1 MRFGTDSVIGEKLD
15 HVRGISRKTREIG
28 DARGRQDNSDLA
40 PSPSKSGIA
49 VGISADFTCPRWRIG
64 GSYRHGDRHER
75 QCRGMECHRKRL
87 LRFSM
92 RQDDVT
98 CTLLRVLC
106 PPRLW

>member
-49 VGISADFTCPRWRIG
+49 VGISADLRVPVG
-64 GSYRHGDRHER
+64 GSGAVIAT
-75 QCRGMECHRKRL
+75 
-87 LRFSM
+87 
-92 RQDDVT
+92 VT
-98 CTLLRVLC
+98 GTKDNAVEWSVTGKGCSGSVCGKMT
-106 PPRLW
+106 